1 MTMNDHDDI
10 EPDDGRDPGRMGA
23 DERRAELA
31 CILARGLRGA
41 IIEHRADGSLSR
53 EIQAVSAP
61 ACLDLSPDLRLT
73 VCHAADGP
81 AAHDRPAHA
90 EARQPWPTRGPAG
103 APPPAGLDDRVGTML
118 RGPH

>member
-1 MTMNDHDDI
+1 MTMNDPDDI
-10 EPDDGRDPGRMGA
+10 EPEDGRDPGRMGA

-61 ACLDLSPDLRLT
+61 ARLDLSHDQRLP
-73 VCHAADGP
+73 VRCGAA
-81 AAHDRPAHA
+81 
-90 EARQPWPTRGPAG
+90 
-103 APPPAGLDDRVGTML
+103 
-118 RGPH
+118 

>member
-10 EPDDGRDPGRMGA
+10 EPDAGRDPGRMSA

-41 IIEHRADGSLSR
+41 IIEHRKDGALSR

-61 ACLDLSPDLRLT
+61 ACLDLSPDQRLP
-73 VCHAADGP
+73 V
-81 AAHDRPAHA
+81 RRR
-90 EARQPWPTRGPAG
+90 ARMRFRSQTHRARLS
-103 APPPAGLDDRVGTML
+103 A
-118 RGPH
+118 

>member
-41 IIEHRADGSLSR
+41 IIDHRAEGSLSR
-53 EIQAVSAP
+53 EIQAVSAT

-73 VCHAADGP
+73 VCHAAGGGSHEMNPDG
-81 AAHDRPAHA
+81 DTHA
-90 EARQPWPTRGPAG
+90 
-103 APPPAGLDDRVGTML
+103 
-118 RGPH
+118 